1 MLRVLRA
8 LWTFL
13 TRLFGTEDE
22 PGPGAGGAGRRGRG
36 GRAYVPRRDT
46 SPAPRP
52 APAPRPETGRPAPQ
66 VPPPKAPQGPPREAP
81 GPAPRIPPAQI
92 APARPGPRIAAEQ
105 IVPGTFRDRARGR
118 LVPFKMY
125 MPAPPPRGAA
135 PDPAPVVIFSHGL
148 GGSRDAAPYLGH
160 ALARAGYFGV
170 FIQHPGTDSSLLDG
184 IETPQEIQ
192 ARLAMAVMVPGNMLE
207 RFSDLPFVLDQLEK
221 MNASSTLAGRLDLT
235 RIGMIGHSYG
245 ARGTMA
251 AAGQAFGFHGT
262 RFKEPRIKVGVP
274 LSPNVTVGPGQS
286 LTGLYD
292 AIDIPLLHVTGSGDG
307 MMGDVDFD
315 PLSRTIP
322 YRTITAPDQYL
333 LVLDGASHSTFS
345 GRVDDGDGGEVQEV
359 IALLVVLFL
368 NAHLRGDAAARDEL
382 RRDFAYRLAPEDIFE
397 FK

>member
-1 MLRVLRA
+1 MNRLLGA
-8 LWTFL
+8 IGSFL
-13 TRLFGTEDE
+13 SRLLGGGGDDGDDT
-22 PGPGAGGAGRRGRG
+22 GGGGGA
-36 GRAYVPRRDT
+36 AEPRRDT
-46 SPAPRP
+46 
-52 APAPRPETGRPAPQ
+52 
-66 VPPPKAPQGPPREAP
+66 
-81 GPAPRIPPAQI
+81 
-92 APARPGPRIAAEQ
+92 RPGPSPGGPDRRAAPGQNASRSAPQNASDQ
-105 IVPGTFRDRARGR
+105 IVLGTFRDRSRGR
-118 LVPFKMY
+118 LVPFRMY
-125 MPAPPPRGAA
+125 L
-135 PDPAPVVIFSHGL
+135 PDPSPEPAPVVIFSHGL

-184 IETPQEIQ
+184 AETPQEIQ
-192 ARLAMAVMVPGNMLE
+192 QRLAMAVMVPGNMIE

-221 MNASSTLAGRLDLT
+221 MNATSALAGRLDLT

-262 RFKEPRIKVGVP
+262 RFKEPRIRAGVP

-286 LTGLYD
+286 LAGIYD

-322 YRTITAPDQYL
+322 YQTITAPDQYL

-382 RRDFAYRLAPEDIFE
+382 RRDFVWRLAPEDIFE

>member
-8 LWTFL
+8 LWTLL
-13 TRLFGTEDE
+13 TRLFGSEE
-22 PGPGAGGAGRRGRG
+22 ARGPGRAGAGRRGRGRG

-52 APAPRPETGRPAPQ
+52 APGTGRPAGLSP
-66 VPPPKAPQGPPREAP
+66 ARDAP
-81 GPAPRIPPAQI
+81 GAAPRIAPAPI
-92 APARPGPRIAAEQ
+92 APARPGPRIASDQ
-105 IVPGTFRDRARGR
+105 IVLGTFRDRSRGR
-118 LVPFKMY
+118 LVPFRMY
-125 MPAPPPRGAA
+125 L
-135 PDPAPVVIFSHGL
+135 PDPSPEPAPVVIFSHGL

-184 IETPQEIQ
+184 AETPQEIQ
-192 ARLAMAVMVPGNMLE
+192 QRLAMAVMVPGNMIE

-221 MNASSTLAGRLDLT
+221 MNATSALAGRLDLT

-262 RFKEPRIKVGVP
+262 RFKEPRIRAGVP

-286 LTGLYD
+286 LAGIYD

-382 RRDFAYRLAPEDIFE
+382 RRDFVWRLAPEDIFE

>member
-1 MLRVLRA
+1 MLRVFRA
-8 LWTFL
+8 LWSL
-13 TRLFGTEDE
+13 LVRLFGSEE
-22 PGPGAGGAGRRGRG
+22 GPGGGGSGVRGRG

-46 SPAPRP
+46 SAGARPGPRP
-52 APAPRPETGRPAPQ
+52 GPGAQST
-66 VPPPKAPQGPPREAP
+66 PQGAPPVAP
-81 GPAPRIPPAQI
+81 GAAARIPPAQI
-92 APARPGPRIAAEQ
+92 APARPGARIAEER

-118 LVPFKMY
+118 LVPFRMY
-125 MPAPPPRGAA
+125 MPEPPAGPS
-135 PDPAPVVIFSHGL
+135 PEPAPVVIFSHGL

-184 IETPQEIQ
+184 AETPQEIQ
-192 ARLAMAVMVPGNMLE
+192 QRLAMAVMVPGNMID
-207 RFSDLPFVLDQLEK
+207 RFSDLPFVLDQLER
-221 MNASSTLAGRLDLT
+221 MNASSTLAGRLDLS

-262 RFKEPRIKVGVP
+262 RFKEPRIRAGVP

-286 LTGLYD
+286 LAGIYD

-322 YRTITAPDQYL
+322 YRTIGAPDQYL

-368 NAHLRGDAAARDEL
+368 NAHLRGDAAAREEL